1 VRGDGEA
8 TMVAILLFPIF
19 LGAAIAWIEAKKS
32 LSLRK
37 LSAVI
42 LAMFVIFYTLVA
54 TISSIDRRFHKVPST
69 STTQGTIQ

>member
-1 VRGDGEA
+1 
-8 TMVAILLFPIF
+8 
-19 LGAAIAWIEAKKS
+19 
-32 LSLRK
+32 